1 MGGIHSP
8 PLPPYDDYINEIL
21 TFIAFCKVLLTDVK
35 FKILL
40 FSWHFLVF
48 PCICHSSLS
57 HLFTPSF
64 LGKPK
69 VLRWYIYGPSFIY
82 FCLAV
87 PKVSNARVFII
98 AESWILGCPP
108 PPPPLTWPA
117 STTPSLLCLCITSV
131 KLLNDI
137 KKMLTFKAVSKLLLG
152 DVKVE
157 KYC

>member
-1 MGGIHSP
+1 MGGIHPP
-8 PLPPYDDYINEIL
+8 PLPPYHHYINEIL
-21 TFIAFCKVLLTDVK
+21 TFIAFCKVLLSDVK

-40 FSWHFLVF
+40 FSCHFLVF
-48 PCICHSSLS
+48 LCMCHSSPS

-69 VLRWYIYGPSFIY
+69 VLRWYISGPSFIY

-87 PKVSNARVFII
+87 PKVSNSRVFII

-108 PPPPLTWPA
+108 PTWLA
-117 STTPSLLCLCITSV
+117 SRTPSLLFLCTTSV

>member
-1 MGGIHSP
+1 MGGIHAP
-8 PLPPYDDYINEIL
+8 PLSPYHHYINEIL
-21 TFIAFCKVLLTDVK
+21 DFIAFCKVLLSDVK

-40 FSWHFLVF
+40 FWCHFLVF
-48 PCICHSSLS
+48 LCMCHSPPS

-69 VLRWYIYGPSFIY
+69 VLRWYISGPSFIY

-87 PKVSNARVFII
+87 PKVSNSRVFII
-98 AESWILGCPP
+98 AESWTLGWPP
-108 PPPPLTWPA
+108 PTWPA
-117 STTPSLLCLCITSV
+117 STTPDVVILFLCTTSV

>member
-82 FCLAV
+82 FCLA
-87 PKVSNARVFII
+87 
-98 AESWILGCPP
+98 G
-108 PPPPLTWPA
+108 
-117 STTPSLLCLCITSV
+117 CLCITSV